1 MRPLTVSLSDARRL
15 LTARGYKV
23 GPVKATIRAA
33 ARTLAKAKREHY
45 EIVLGLQ
52 LDRAEIVYERQ
63 KQITPGRRW
72 RTDFWI
78 DGEPPLLVEVDGG
91 TWLPYAHH
99 GRGGYELDRERD
111 AAALCSGLLVLRVTP
126 GQVTSGKALEW
137 VTAILERWQG

>member
-1 MRPLTVSLSDARRL
+1 MRISLADARRL
-15 LTARGYKV
+15 GALPKKPHLSPAV
-23 GPVKATIRAA
+23 RA
-33 ARTLAKAKREHY
+33 LAKTKRERF

-52 LDRAEIVYERQ
+52 LDHAGIVYERQ
-63 KQITPGRRW
+63 RQITPGRRW

-78 DGEPPLLVEVDGG
+78 DGKPPLLVEVDGG

-126 GQVTSGKALEW
+126 VQVTSGKALEW
-137 VTAILERWQG
+137 VTAILERWRG